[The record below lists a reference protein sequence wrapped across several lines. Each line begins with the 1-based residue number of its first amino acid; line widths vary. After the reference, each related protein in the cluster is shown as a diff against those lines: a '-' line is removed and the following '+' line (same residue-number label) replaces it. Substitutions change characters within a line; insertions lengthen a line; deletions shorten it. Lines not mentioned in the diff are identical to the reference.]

1 MKTPIRRSQ
10 LALLFT
16 LLTLVGVSISAQR
29 IWEMTPPS
37 LKAKMQSFQRAAA
50 PPDASR
56 QTGES
61 NSPADANNNNRT
73 APETELVTDVAQD
86 RFNLPASV
94 IPGGGGNSTDGRLD
108 TTGAIGQGIVGVSSD
123 GTRFGMAGGFWA
135 GGGVTQC
142 PTITVN
148 NPPDPSGVIGTALSR
163 SFTQSG
169 ASGTVTFSLN
179 SGTLPNG
186 VTLNSNGTLTGT
198 PQQFGN
204 FAITVKVTDSNNCM
218 GIGGTYT
225 LVISCQSLSV
235 FNPNVATG
243 AVGTFFSQSFTQ
255 NGGIGTTTFSLNG
268 GALPPGLTLAA
279 NGTLSGTPTQAGSF
293 TISVRATD
301 SNGCSGIGLPYALV
315 ITGPACGTIT
325 LSPVALPAGTVGT
338 PYSQGFSAAGG
349 NTAYTFSLTAGSLPG
364 GLSLSPGGILSGTPT
379 ANGNFNFTV
388 TATDVLN
395 CSGSRS
401 YTLTIGSSC
410 PTLTIGP
417 ATSSLPNGT
426 AGLNYAQT
434 FTVSGGTPP
443 YTFRGSG
450 IPGGLQLD
458 SQGVLF
464 GSPTGPGT
472 SNITVFVRDASGV
485 ACEVSRTYTLVIV
498 CQTLTIDPPTLS
510 PGTVGQAYSVRF
522 TAGLQPPIRFTV
534 EGNLPPGLQLDG
546 NVLEGIPAQA
556 GTFNF
561 TVNSIDAV
569 TCRGSRAYTLTI
581 GSSCPIITLG
591 PSFLPNGTPGQA
603 YNQTLT
609 ATGGAAPYN
618 FTALDNLP
626 QGLTLSTAGVISG
639 TPTRVGNEPF
649 RVRVRDANNC
659 EATRSYNLAVDC
671 PAPYRINPP
680 QLSAGTVGQA
690 YSVTFTADGALPP
703 LRFTTDSGLPPGL
716 QLAESGVL
724 AGTPTQAGTFNFT
737 VRLQDVNG
745 CPGSGSYTLVI
756 NPQANARLVRA
767 VATSGAPSNP
777 VSVPI
782 ELVSQGDEN
791 ALSFSLT
798 FDPAVLSNP
807 QAVLGSDAGGAS
819 IIPNPNQVAAGR
831 LGLIVTL
838 PAGQSFS
845 AGVRRILVVTFT
857 ILANA
862 SGDSTTVSFG
872 DQPVP
877 REISNVAA
885 NTLTATYTGATVS
898 ITRGIEAD
906 VTPRPTG
913 NGDVTT
919 TDLVLMGR
927 FIALLDTPAPGGEFQ
942 RADSAPRSSLGNGV
956 LGLADLVQTG
966 RYVARLDDLVPA
978 GGPTAPQNLV
988 AGSGLP
994 NARRSNE
1001 RLTGRQTDRWVRLL
1015 GHQAEPGTLT
1025 LTLNASGDENALSF
1039 GLRFN
1044 PSQWR
1049 FVAATAA
1056 AAAANTI
1063 LTLNTNEASQGRLG
1077 FVLALAPGQAFAP
1090 GAQDLVSLQ
1099 FEPMAKVGKQTAT
1112 PVVGFADALVAC
1124 EIVAADAS
1132 QLAARFTG
1140 TPSESEALGLTELSH
1155 LSAANGHA
1163 GELAREQVVAASGL
1177 DLAAV
1182 AAHAEAERSPT
1193 ELAGTRVEITDSR
1206 GATHSVRLL
1215 FVSPEQ
1221 VKYQIPAN
1229 VAAGEATVTVIR
1241 AGQPVA
1247 QGVISITS
1255 DTQR

>member
-1 MKTPIRRSQ
+1 MQIPIRRYR
-10 LALLFT
+10 LALLFA

-61 NSPADANNNNRT
+61 NSPPAANSNNQT
-73 APETELVTDVAQD
+73 APETELATDVAQD

-108 TTGAIGQGIVGVSSD
+108 ATGAIGQGIVGVSSD
-123 GTRFGMAGGFWA
+123 GSRFGMAGGFWA

-148 NPPDPSGVIGTALSR
+148 NPPDPSGVIGAALNR
-163 SFTQSG
+163 TFTQSG

-225 LVISCQSLSV
+225 LVISCQSISV
-235 FNPNVATG
+235 FNPNVTNG
-243 AVGTFFSQSFTQ
+243 MVGTPFSQSFTQ
-255 NGGIGTTTFSLNG
+255 TGGIGATTFNLNG
-268 GALPPGLTLAA
+268 GALPPGLALAP

-293 TISVRATD
+293 TFAVRVAD
-301 SNGCSGIGLPYALV
+301 GNGCGVSGLPYTLV

-325 LSPVALPAGTVGT
+325 VSPASLPGGTVGT

-349 NTAYTFSLTAGSLPG
+349 NTAYTYSLTAGSLPG

-395 CSGSRS
+395 CSGSSS
-401 YTLTIGSSC
+401 YTLSIGTSC
-410 PTLTIGP
+410 PT
-417 ATSSLPNGT
+417 
-426 AGLNYAQT
+426 
-434 FTVSGGTPP
+434 
-443 YTFRGSG
+443 
-450 IPGGLQLD
+450 
-458 SQGVLF
+458 
-464 GSPTGPGT
+464 
-472 SNITVFVRDASGV
+472 
-485 ACEVSRTYTLVIV
+485 
-498 CQTLTIDPPTLS
+498 
-510 PGTVGQAYSVRF
+510 
-522 TAGLQPPIRFTV
+522 
-534 EGNLPPGLQLDG
+534 
-546 NVLEGIPAQA
+546 
-556 GTFNF
+556 
-561 TVNSIDAV
+561 
-569 TCRGSRAYTLTI
+569 
-581 GSSCPIITLG
+581 ITLG
-591 PSFLPNGTPGQA
+591 PSFLANGTPGQT

-626 QGLTLSTAGVISG
+626 PGLTLSAAGVISG

-671 PAPYRINPP
+671 PAPYRISPA
-680 QLSAGTVGQA
+680 QLSAGTVGQV

-703 LRFTTDSGLPPGL
+703 LQFTTDGGLPPGL
-716 QLAESGVL
+716 QLSGSGVL
-724 AGTPTQAGTFNFT
+724 SGTPSQAGTFNFT

-756 NPQANARLVRA
+756 NPQTNARLVRV

-845 AGVRRILVVTFT
+845 AGVRRIVVVTFT

-885 NTLTATYTGATVS
+885 NTLTATYTGAAVT

-927 FIALLDTPAPGGEFQ
+927 FVAQLDTPAQGGEFQ

-966 RYVARLDDLVPA
+966 RYAARLDDLVPA

-994 NARRSNE
+994 NARRSTE
-1001 RLTGRQTDRWVRLL
+1001 RLTDRQTERWVRLL
-1015 GHQAEPGTLT
+1015 GHRAEPGTLT

-1049 FVAATAA
+1049 FVTATAHAAATNAL
-1056 AAAANTI
+1056 

-1077 FVLALAPGQAFAP
+1077 FVLALAPGQTFAP

-1099 FEPMAKVGKQTAT
+1099 FEPVMKGKPAAN

-1124 EIVAADAS
+1124 EVVAADAS
-1132 QLAARFTG
+1132 PLAARFSG
-1140 TPSESEALGLTELSH
+1140 TPNEAETLGLTELSH
-1155 LSAANGHA
+1155 VTLSDQRTD
-1163 GELAREQVVAASGL
+1163 ELAREQVVAAFGL

-1193 ELAGTRVEITDSR
+1193 ELAGTRVELTDSR
-1206 GATHSVRLL
+1206 GTTHRVRLL

-1221 VKYQIPAN
+1221 VKYQIPVH